1 MMKNN
6 KWVFYRTRFLA
17 APKMAAAKEKPG
29 IEKEPT
35 SGFEPLTSFLPR
47 MCSTG

>member
-6 KWVFYRTRFLA
+6 KRVFCRTRFLA
-17 APKMAAAKEKPG
+17 APNMAAAWEKRG
-29 IEKEPT
+29 IEVKPT

-47 MCSTG
+47 MCSTD